1 MIDDKVYLFFQLFM
15 LSECILIKL
24 MILIKKKD
32 KILERLIKIIYFDIY
47 YYQIKKYE
55 YKIIFNMEFSLYLE
69 YKIYILILK
78 KKI

>member
-32 KILERLIKIIYFDIY
+32 KILERLI
-47 YYQIKKYE
+47 QNN
-55 YKIIFNMEFSLYLE
+55 IF
-69 YKIYILILK
+69 
-78 KKI
+78 